1 MATVDDVT
9 AALDRAHEIQKQVDA
24 LYAEQDALLDPIYA
38 AAIAR
43 NDVAELQQLC
53 HRLPRGL
60 HRTELRTHL
69 IRQQNAAMSGTDR
82 NEE

>member
-1 MATVDDVT
+1 MATDDVT

-43 NDVAELQQLC
+43 NDLAELQQLY

-60 HRTELRTHL
+60 HRTELRTYL
-69 IRQQNAAMSGTDR
+69 INLDGANHAGRG
-82 NEE
+82 EGK